1 MLHVLALDQIRQD
14 RLRVELQST
23 GVGQCPSWDDLSKL
37 PYLDAVCKET
47 LRVYAMLLNTS
58 VCTEAYHLQ
67 VLSGYATSQSVGL
80 DFTPL
85 AVRHVTDNLVR
96 IALDKTSLFR

>member
-47 LRVYAMLLNTS
+47 LRVCGTLSRTS
-58 VCTEAYHLQ
+58 VCTSAHHLQ
-67 VLSGYATSQSVGL
+67 VLASYATSQSVGL

-85 AVRHVTDNLVR
+85 AVRHVTDKVR
-96 IALDKTSLFR
+96 IVLDKTSSFR